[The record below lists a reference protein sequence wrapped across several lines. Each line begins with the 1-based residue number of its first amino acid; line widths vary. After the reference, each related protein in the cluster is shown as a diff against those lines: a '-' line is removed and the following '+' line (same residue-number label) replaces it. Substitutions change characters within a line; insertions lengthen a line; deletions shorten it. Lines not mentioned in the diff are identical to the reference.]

1 MEEIKDFDE
10 YYNNNPLAQR
20 EEERFNLLDDEKK
33 EKLKILEELDLKEYQ
48 LKVIKRKRVKPQKGD
63 LFVVSPKEN
72 MYFWGVIINSD
83 VKVCEEDGF
92 MVVFILKDRAESP
105 ADTSIPNS
113 ITNLLIEPAIVGKW
127 YWNKGYFY
135 SVGISIEIP
144 DNVDYGFYSVG
155 RRKYVD
161 EYGNTM
167 KKEPELVGI
176 YGACTNQGIAY
187 EINYE
192 LIASGLI

>member
-1 MEEIKDFDE
+1 MEEIKDFNE

-92 MVVFILKDRAESP
+92 MVVFILKDRAESS

-113 ITNLLIEPAIVGKW
+113 VTNLLIEPAIVGKW

-135 SVGISIEIP
+135 NVGISIEIP
-144 DNVDYGFYSVG
+144 DNVDYGFYSVAPMS
-155 RRKYVD
+155 RFS
-161 EYGNTM
+161 
-167 KKEPELVGI
+167 
-176 YGACTNQGIAY
+176 TN
-187 EINYE
+187 
-192 LIASGLI
+192 